1 MVGEC
6 RSFWEVRIVWRAGL
20 RLTKRIWENEEE
32 EVVEVNWTLGR
43 EAVVVVEDRDEGS
56 LLYEEEVLVV
66 EVVSTSLLS
75 DPR

>member
-1 MVGEC
+1 M
-6 RSFWEVRIVWRAGL
+6 A
-20 RLTKRIWENEEE
+20 EEE
-32 EVVEVNWTLGR
+32 EEVRPMHSTEEEVVVEVNWTLGR